1 MIENQEKLKKVYIEK
16 IKQMCDRG
24 GKWLREK
31 MFYKFTVDELR
42 DLIRHI
48 EDAQLVA
55 IDEYKKLERVN

>member
-1 MIENQEKLKKVYIEK
+1 MPENQEESKKIYIQK
-16 IKQMCDRG
+16 IKQMCG
-24 GKWLREK
+24 KEGKWLRGK

-55 IDEYKKLERVN
+55 IDEYKKLERVM